1 MKQFA
6 ALLRKDNQPVRYLV
20 VDDSVFARKNLIKM
34 IEMFGGEV
42 AGEAGDGLTA
52 IAEFNRI
59 NPDIVLMDITMPQM
73 EGIEA
78 VERIVRQHANA
89 RIVMVSSVGYQE
101 NILAALQKGAKHFVQ
116 KPVKPEVAMKVAS
129 QLAGSEIEASEQVVK
144 ETVCEL
150 ANMVI
155 GNSVTLLNDQGFH
168 FKVFPPEVHMDE
180 TGLAGSADT
189 EALVICIETPCG
201 NIYLNIAMHYLHRRR
216 QERNAIPAL
225 D

>member
-1 MKQFA
+1 MRMELIQPFINAADAVFAESLQGPTKIVDLEMDQDAYRRKGVA
-6 ALLRKDNQPVRYLV
+6 ALI
-20 VDDSVFARKNLIKM
+20 AIKGD
-34 IEMFGGEV
+34 IEGRV
-42 AGEAGDGLTA
+42 
-52 IAEFNRI
+52 
-59 NPDIVLMDITMPQM
+59 
-73 EGIEA
+73 
-78 VERIVRQHANA
+78 
-89 RIVMVSSVGYQE
+89 
-101 NILAALQKGAKHFVQ
+101 ILDLS
-116 KPVKPEVAMKVAS
+116 PEVAMKVAS
-129 QLAGSEIEASEQVVK
+129 QLAGSEVEASDQVVR
-144 ETVCEL
+144 ETVCEM

-168 FKVFPPEVHMDE
+168 FKVLPPEIHMDE

>member
-1 MKQFA
+1 MRMELIQPFINAADAVFAESLQGPTKIVDLEMDEDAYRRKGIA
-6 ALLRKDNQPVRYLV
+6 ALIAIRGDIEGRV
-20 VDDSVFARKNLIKM
+20 VLDLS
-34 IEMFGGEV
+34 
-42 AGEAGDGLTA
+42 
-52 IAEFNRI
+52 
-59 NPDIVLMDITMPQM
+59 
-73 EGIEA
+73 
-78 VERIVRQHANA
+78 
-89 RIVMVSSVGYQE
+89 
-101 NILAALQKGAKHFVQ
+101 
-116 KPVKPEVAMKVAS
+116 PEVAMKVAS
-129 QLAGSEIEASEQVVK
+129 QLAGSELEASEQVVK

>member
-1 MKQFA
+1 MRMELIQPFINAADAVFAESLQGPTKIVDLEMDEDAYRRKGVA
-6 ALLRKDNQPVRYLV
+6 ALIAIRGD
-20 VDDSVFARKNLIKM
+20 
-34 IEMFGGEV
+34 IEGRV
-42 AGEAGDGLTA
+42 
-52 IAEFNRI
+52 
-59 NPDIVLMDITMPQM
+59 
-73 EGIEA
+73 
-78 VERIVRQHANA
+78 
-89 RIVMVSSVGYQE
+89 
-101 NILAALQKGAKHFVQ
+101 ILDLS
-116 KPVKPEVAMKVAS
+116 PEVAMKVAS
-129 QLAGSEIEASEQVVK
+129 QLAGSELEASEQVVK

-201 NIYLNIAMHYLHRRR
+201 NIYLNIAMHYLYRRR